1 MVRLFPLLLA
11 WLIAVAP
18 VPAVAQGYP
27 PPPNAPPQTAAVFAP
42 QQLDQMLAP
51 VALYPD
57 ALLAQV
63 LMAATYPLDVIA
75 ADRWIQDPANA
86 RLRGDNMAAAL
97 DQQPWDPSVKSLVPF
112 PQVLKMMDSRLDWM
126 QQLGDAFLAQPD
138 DVMAAV
144 QRLRAAARAAG
155 TLVSTPQET
164 VAVQADGTIVIV
176 PANPDV
182 VYVPAYNPDVVYGTW
197 PYPEYPP
204 VYIPPPP
211 GYAVSGL
218 FFGIGI
224 AIVVPLWGW
233 DHFDWDHRRIDID
246 RDRFNHIN
254 RGRPPV
260 TTDVWRHDPSRRGA
274 VPYRDPATRAQYQR
288 PLPGPAPD
296 TRRDFRGYAPPQGAA
311 APQAARPTQQARPSA
326 QPGARPAPQPQATR
340 PAAPTPQTQQAA
352 RPSAQPGA
360 RLTQQPQATRPAA
373 STPQTQQAARPPAQ
387 PSARPSTPQ
396 AQPQVTRPS
405 APTPQ
410 MQQAARPQ
418 AQPVARPTPQPQV
431 FRPAAPAPQSVF
443 QPAAPGPDTRA
454 FSQRGQQSR
463 QTPVAAPPARAA
475 PAPQRAAPAP
485 APQRSAAPPP
495 HPAPPQGGQQGGGQ
509 QHR

>member
-1 MVRLFPLLLA
+1 MARVFTLLLA
-11 WLIAVAP
+11 LLFAFAPAAVI
-18 VPAVAQGYP
+18 AQGE
-27 PPPNAPPQTAAVFAP
+27 PPQTAAVFAP

-112 PQVLKMMDSRLDWM
+112 PQVLKMMDSRIDWM

-138 DVMAAV
+138 DVMASV
-144 QRLRAAARAAG
+144 QRLRAEARAAG
-155 TLVSTPQET
+155 RLVSTPQET
-164 VAVQADGTIVIV
+164 VEVQGQTILIV
-176 PANPDV
+176 PANPQV
-182 VYVPAYNPDVVYGTW
+182 VYVPVYNPNQVYGAW
-197 PYPEYPP
+197 AYPDYPP

-224 AIVVPLWGW
+224 AIVAPLWGW
-233 DHFDWDHRRIDID
+233 NTFDWDHRRIDID

-260 TTDVWRHDPSRRGA
+260 TADTWQHDPARRGA

-296 TRRDFRGYAPPQGAA
+296 ARRDFRGYVPPQGAA
-311 APQAARPTQQARPSA
+311 APQATRPTQPARPTQQP
-326 QPGARPAPQPQATR
+326 QGARPA
-340 PAAPTPQTQQAA
+340 AP
-352 RPSAQPGA
+352 
-360 RLTQQPQATRPAA
+360 
-373 STPQTQQAARPPAQ
+373 TPQTQQAARPPAQ

-396 AQPQVTRPS
+396 PQPQVTRPS

-410 MQQAARPQ
+410 TQQAARPQ
-418 AQPVARPTPQPQV
+418 AQPAARPAPSPQV
-431 FRPAAPAPQSVF
+431 LRPAAPAPRSVF
-443 QPAAPGPDTRA
+443 QPAAPGPDARA

-463 QTPVAAPPARAA
+463 QAPVAAAPPARAA

-495 HPAPPQGGQQGGGQ
+495 HPAPQGGQQGGSQGGGQ